1 MDALKRLKRRDQNE
15 LDRKLRLKKVVASIQ
30 LRLAVETE
38 EQRRARPEND
48 TATKRLRL
56 AMETEEDRKA
66 RLEKMVAWP
75 WRQSKKEE
83 QQKKLIFKILI

>member
-1 MDALKRLKRRDQNE
+1 MDTLKRLKRRDQNK
-15 LDRKLRLKKVVASIQ
+15 LDRNLRLEKVVASIQ

-38 EQRRARPEND
+38 EERRARPEYD

-66 RLEKMVAWP
+66 RLEKMVVGP
-75 WRQSKKEE
+75 GDRVIEEE
-83 QQKKLIFKILI
+83 QQKKINFFKF